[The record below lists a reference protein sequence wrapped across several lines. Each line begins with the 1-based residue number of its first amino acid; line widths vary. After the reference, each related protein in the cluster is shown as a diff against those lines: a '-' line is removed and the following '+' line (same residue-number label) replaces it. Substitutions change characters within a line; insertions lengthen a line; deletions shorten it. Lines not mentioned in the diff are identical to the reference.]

1 MAVRVAVLTATP
13 QLPLYQELVVAGRE
27 QGVEVWLWDAN
38 RMVACQP
45 PAVYLAGKPLSP
57 SEAGVFLP
65 RVGNYRPESTLALVG
80 TLEQLGFRPFNRP
93 GAIRLARDHWA
104 TTQAL
109 ASAGLPHVPT
119 CAGSDPQALA
129 QVAEGLG
136 FPVVVKSRR
145 SRQGVGVIRC
155 ASLAELEAV
164 LDALW
169 RVGEEMVVQRFCPPG
184 GESFRLLVLEGQV
197 LGATR
202 HRARAGEFRTNAARG
217 ARVEAVALTP
227 QLEMLAVAAAQ
238 VCGLAFCGV
247 DLWPDGDRLVVGEV
261 NPTPGWKHFSQA
273 TGISVAAHL
282 VRALAW
288 RAMHEL

>member
-13 QLPLYQELVVAGRE
+13 KLPLYQELVVAGRE
-27 QGVEVWLWDAN
+27 QGVEVWVWDAN
-38 RMVACQP
+38 GMVACQP
-45 PAVYLAGKPLSP
+45 PAVYLAGNPLSA

-80 TLEQLGFRPFNRP
+80 TLEQLGFRPLNRP
-93 GAIRLARDHWA
+93 GAIRLARDHWS

-109 ASAGLPHVPT
+109 AQAGLPYVPT

-129 QVAEGLG
+129 HAAEGMG

-169 RVGEEMVVQRFCPPG
+169 RVGEEVVIQRFCPPG

-202 HRARAGEFRTNAARG
+202 HRAREGEFRSNAARG
-217 ARVEAVALTP
+217 AWVEAVEVTP

-238 VCGLAFCGV
+238 ACGLAFCGV

-273 TGISVAAHL
+273 TGIPVAARL

-288 RAMHEL
+288 RALHEL